1 MIDTESRK
9 ICPIGRRRVVI
20 LVTMM
25 ALLVACSSPG
35 AVMDSPTASVSVGS
49 PPESTGTASRVGTL
63 DRQVAEVTPI
73 VMKPTHAAD
82 GLGGTEWTLTSL
94 GGRRAAKDTRI
105 TLEFNNGV
113 IEGQSGCN
121 YYGATYEAK
130 QGRLR
135 LSRLGVSDMVCP
147 DPAGVMEQEAAYTRL
162 LLRAAN
168 YRVSRDRLEIQDKRR
183 KTLLVYSRD
192 V

>member
-1 MIDTESRK
+1 MPHWPR
-9 ICPIGRRRVVI
+9 PVVTLI
-20 LVTMM
+20 AMM
-25 ALLVACSSPG
+25 ALLAACSSPG
-35 AVMDSPTASVSVGS
+35 AVTDTPTASVPVGS
-49 PPESTGTASRVGTL
+49 PPESTGAASRASTP

-73 VMKPTHAAD
+73 VMEPTPAAD

-94 GGRRAAKDTRI
+94 DGRRPATDTRI

-130 QGRLR
+130 QGRLK
-135 LSRLGVSDMVCP
+135 LSRLGVSDMACP
-147 DPAGVMEQEAAYTRL
+147 EPAGVMEQEAAYMRL

-168 YRVSRDRLEIQDKRR
+168 YRASGDRLEIQDKRG
-183 KTLLVYSRD
+183 KTLLVFSRKE
-192 V
+192 